1 MFFFVLSKVNL
12 TTKFSGD
19 VVLSVPT
26 AGATWG
32 SEASRGREGTGQK
45 GDQLRS
51 DANTDA
57 NTYANTYANT
67 DANTNT
73 KTNTNTNTDAN
84 KSTTT
89 NSSNKKYSQ
98 AHQ

>member
-1 MFFFVLSKVNL
+1 MDVLQLFFFVLSKVNL

-51 DANTDA
+51 DANTDE
-57 NTYANTYANT
+57 NT
-67 DANTNT
+67 DTNTNA
-73 KTNTNTNTDAN
+73 NTNTNTDE
-84 KSTTT
+84 
-89 NSSNKKYSQ
+89 
-98 AHQ
+98 

>member
-57 NTYANTYANT
+57 NTDENT
-67 DANTNT
+67 D
-73 KTNTNTNTDAN
+73 TNTNTDAN
-84 KSTTT
+84 TDE
-89 NSSNKKYSQ
+89 
-98 AHQ
+98 